1 MEAFIPPGGTSSLRV
16 TRSPLRIAH
25 APTPPSIVA
34 KPPRTPP
41 RRQLA
46 MLAKRAKPPPSS
58 APSGPA
64 DRDASKIS
72 SILRESGFSPRT
84 ATTDLEERFNQPPS
98 AADAPGPTLYERVA
112 GIVGADNLAAAE
124 KQVGVALVAFA
135 VLFVA
140 CGVAISVEAYVKV
153 TGGTLVVGE
162 GLDGLVVGLAEK
174 VFTPALVAF
183 LVISSAYGTLK
194 ASQLGSGG
202 GCTPSRQL
210 RASGGSGGPWAV
222 SARRPRAKEGERRA
236 SERGWG
242 VGDGPR
248 LPLSRWWGVGPRGRC
263 CGGAKESRSA
273 PSAQSLTR
281 NGPRSLCFL

>member
-1 MEAFIPPGGTSSLRV
+1 MMEAFIPPGGTSSLRV

-202 GCTPSRQL
+202 GVYAEST
-210 RASGGSGGPWAV
+210 A
-222 SARRPRAKEGERRA
+222 PRERGERGA
-236 SERGWG
+236 
-242 VGDGPR
+242 VGGKR
-248 LPLSRWWGVGPRGRC
+248 KATKGK
-263 CGGAKESRSA
+263 GGGKK
-273 PSAQSLTR
+273 
-281 NGPRSLCFL
+281 GK